1 MMYVTGTYSGI
12 EICLPVP
19 GLLVSNVT
27 LLGNFRNLQEERI
40 SKGYTVTSKT
50 LSRKSNTIF
59 RRLLSRRRQMMVM
72 QCTAANVAQIMTWG
86 FNDNSLGKIQ
96 LKNALHPL
104 AAVDC
109 SLMPTQTQARC
120 KT

>member
-1 MMYVTGTYSGI
+1 MYVTGI

-19 GLLVSNVT
+19 GLFVSNVT
-27 LLGNFRNLQEERI
+27 LLGNLRNLQEERI

-50 LSRKSNTIF
+50 LLVSRKSNTIF

-72 QCTAANVAQIMTWG
+72 QCIAANVAQIKTWG
-86 FNDNSLGKIQ
+86 FSDNSLGKIQ

-109 SLMPTQTQARC
+109 SLMPTQAQARC